1 MKFHLLLALLL
12 PLFGFCQKKSIAK
25 LLETYNTRS
34 IPYISVQELKMN
46 LEAYTILDTRKRD
59 EFEVS
64 HLPSAIWVG
73 EKPQDAFLDSI
84 SNKKKPIVVYCT
96 VGIRSEDF
104 GEKLERK
111 TGKTAYNLYGGIFA
125 WKDAGFKILDT
136 KGKSTQ
142 KVHTFSKNWEDY
154 LSTGIAVH

>member
-1 MKFHLLLALLL
+1 MKFKLLVVLLI
-12 PLFGFCQKKSIAK
+12 PFIGFCQKKSIDK
-25 LLETYNTRS
+25 LLDTYNTRS
-34 IPYISVQELKMN
+34 VPYISVQELKMN
-46 LEAYTILDTRKRD
+46 TDAYTILDTRKKE

-64 HLPSAIWVG
+64 HLPEAIWVG
-73 EKPQDAFLDSI
+73 EKLEDAFLDSI
-84 SNKKKPIVVYCT
+84 VNSKKPVVVYCS

-111 TGKTAYNLYGGIFA
+111 TGKTAHNLYGGIFA
-125 WKDAGFKILDT
+125 WKDAGFKIVDT

-154 LSTGIAVH
+154 LRTGIPVH

>member
-1 MKFHLLLALLL
+1 MKFQLLVVLLI
-12 PLFGFCQKKSIAK
+12 PFVGFCQKKSIDK
-25 LLETYNTRS
+25 LLDTCNTRS

-46 LEAYTILDTRKRD
+46 TDAYTILDTRKKE

-64 HLPSAIWVG
+64 HLPGAIWVG
-73 EKPQDAFLDSI
+73 EDVNQFSDTQILK
-84 SNKKKPIVVYCT
+84 NKKPIVVYCS

-111 TGKTAYNLYGGIFA
+111 TGKTAHNLYGGIFA
-125 WKDAGFKILDT
+125 WKDAGFKIIDA
-136 KGKSTQ
+136 KGKTTQ

-154 LSTGIAVH
+154 LRTGIPVH